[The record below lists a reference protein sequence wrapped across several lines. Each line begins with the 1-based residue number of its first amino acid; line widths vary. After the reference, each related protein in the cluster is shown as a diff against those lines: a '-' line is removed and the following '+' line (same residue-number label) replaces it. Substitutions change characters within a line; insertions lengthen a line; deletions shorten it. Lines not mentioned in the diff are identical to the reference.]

1 MFDQAGHAQDVHYET
16 CERLYTIAP
25 SLRSERERLQP
36 TIKFEANNMAFVFDK
51 ASQPRPSIEGGLSWF
66 PLHHMRGGT
75 STGVVLHEHLLPADL
90 ALREELIRHVMGV
103 PQQGQT
109 KGNRQVSGLGRGPAT
124 SNKVFIVA
132 PDDGKTADIRST
144 LAQLAA
150 DRSTI
155 DWSVNCGNM
164 SAALPLF
171 AIDTGLFKPQSP
183 VSHIRIYNTNTQVI
197 TDARLPYP
205 YHPVE
210 IDGVVGSFPEVFLSL
225 RNPVGAKTGKLLPT
239 GHRQELIDGIPA
251 TCLDVAVPM
260 VIMPASAFGLTA
272 DESPQVLAQDSALIE
287 RLRTIWVKAG
297 LAMGLKRSDGR
308 PMTHEDLANSET
320 IPKVCLVAPGN
331 DTGHLKV
338 RYFTP
343 QQPHASM
350 AVTGACCLAAAALL
364 PGTVAHEQARGLAG
378 FSGIS
383 AEHSVR
389 IEHPAGLIVATV
401 NGRLQGEKAEIPWAA
416 YQRSAQI
423 LMKGMVP
430 IYQASDALKEALAG

>member
-1 MFDQAGHAQDVHYET
+1 MPNAFD
-16 CERLYTIAP
+16 IAH
-25 SLRSERERLQP
+25 Q
-36 TIKFEANNMAFVFDK
+36 
-51 ASQPRPSIEGGLSWF
+51 QRPEVQGDLLWF
-66 PLHHMRGGT
+66 PLHYMRGGT
-75 STGVVLHEHLLPADL
+75 STGIVLHEHLLPTDL
-90 ALREELIRHVMGV
+90 TLREELIRHVMGV

-132 PDDGKTADIRST
+132 PDDGDKADIRST

-150 DRSTI
+150 DRSSI

-171 AIDTGLFKPQSP
+171 AIDTGLFKPRSP
-183 VSHIRIYNTNTQVI
+183 VTHIRIYNTNTRVI

-205 YHPVE
+205 YHLAD

-225 RNPVGAKTGKLLPT
+225 REPVGAKTGKLLPT
-239 GHRQELIDGIPA
+239 GVRQEMIEGVPA

-260 VIMPASAFGLTA
+260 VIMPASAFGLNA
-272 DESPQVLAQDSALIE
+272 NESPQVLAQDVNLIE

-297 LAMGLKRSDGR
+297 LAMGLRRSDGA
-308 PMTHEDLANSET
+308 PMSSEDLANSET
-320 IPKVCLVAPGN
+320 IPKVCLVGPGS
-331 DTGHLKV
+331 TSGHLMV

-364 PGTVAHEQARGLAG
+364 PGTVAHEQASGLAG
-378 FSGIS
+378 FSGAI

-389 IEHPAGLIVATV
+389 IEHPAGVIVATV
-401 NGRLQGEKAEIPWAA
+401 NGCLQGDQAQIPWAA

-423 LMKGMVP
+423 LMRGMVP
-430 IYQASDALKEALAG
+430 IYQASDALKAALAS